1 MEDGPKPG
9 SKEHGSDVEQL
20 EEPEVVASRT
30 DEKKRGAAEASSF
43 NIDAPAFEPRADAQ
57 GMEDIQDKLP
67 LRHKQMLRG
76 FYQAY
81 NGEYVS
87 YYVGTLKTYNVKN
100 GYGFLEC
107 KQAKADWHC
116 DVFVHKN
123 NVPTPWNLGQPVEFA
138 VQVNLKGQPQA
149 YDCNWLPRLPQTSAV
164 TPGTTPGLPGKGR
177 GGYEAEPDGSPQ
189 AEAAKG
195 EEETL
200 RLQTRRSD
208 PHHSL
213 QTAVWPSPHT
223 RNGASCGLSAS
234 HAIGLENQA
243 NGHGMHSTSKG
254 LYYECLEFTTPRR
267 IGQHYEQ
274 RHGYKTDVW
283 AVDVP
288 DSAVRRVEEHLPWAG
303 MGSFKEV
310 CVDDVPSHLVRLVD
324 SGASRSSGYSDVER
338 ERVLSGLCKLE
349 ALSAK
354 AATCGGK
361 SAAVRGVGSTKSF
374 PKFWG
379 DFLVRLVPCGRPR
392 SNEPRR
398 LGTLKSYSS
407 QHGYGFISCTET
419 QQAYKRDVYL
429 DKSQVGEAWQWNQ
442 LLEFSVSF
450 NDRSQPQARNV
461 NWEPVPLLSSSQ
473 APPGAKRT
481 YSAKTLDQLKRLLKL
496 LHEKNNETAVVT
508 AIDLQG
514 GSGVTEGNQEDDVDY
529 VFFVLDRLG
538 EKEEALK
545 SIKDFVKMLFVLMLA
560 RMLKTQKSKVRAL
573 TLIEWFQAC
582 TSMIQMSNESVQQ
595 HIQDVLKQINTHII
609 AAAKENEVLKDQV
622 GTPQQLRLLCW
633 QRLFLEDGPSSA
645 FRCDGGRSH
654 CGAPVAEL
662 VLLGSQGSASKRGG
676 ASSGDCSCTDVLC
689 CSC

>member
-20 EEPEVVASRT
+20 EEPEATTRT

-200 RLQTRRSD
+200 
-208 PHHSL
+208 
-213 QTAVWPSPHT
+213 
-223 RNGASCGLSAS
+223 
-234 HAIGLENQA
+234 
-243 NGHGMHSTSKG
+243 
-254 LYYECLEFTTPRR
+254 
-267 IGQHYEQ
+267 
-274 RHGYKTDVW
+274 
-283 AVDVP
+283 
-288 DSAVRRVEEHLPWAG
+288 
-303 MGSFKEV
+303 
-310 CVDDVPSHLVRLVD
+310 
-324 SGASRSSGYSDVER
+324 
-338 ERVLSGLCKLE
+338 
-349 ALSAK
+349 
-354 AATCGGK
+354 
-361 SAAVRGVGSTKSF
+361 
-374 PKFWG
+374 
-379 DFLVRLVPCGRPR
+379 

-622 GTPQQLRLLCW
+622 LSEKLDVAFRQLR
-633 QRLFLEDGPSSA
+633 EKA
-645 FRCDGGRSH
+645 K
-654 CGAPVAEL
+654 A
-662 VLLGSQGSASKRGG
+662 
-676 ASSGDCSCTDVLC
+676 
-689 CSC
+689 